1 VGEVDVRKVAE
12 EHLAAWSAGDAEAVA
27 ASVASYAD
35 PDSGGVLAG
44 DGLVAYAAGVLAR
57 FAGPRFLVDRVTGG
71 EDAVTVSW
79 TLRADHRGA
88 YLGMP
93 ATGGTVAVSGTDLVT
108 LGRDGAHVRRIYDRL
123 ALAEALG

>member
-1 VGEVDVRKVAE
+1 MGEVDVRKVAE

-57 FAGPRFLVDRVTGG
+57 FAGPRFLVDRVTV
-71 EDAVTVSW
+71 ARTRSPS
-79 TLRADHRGA
+79 RGRCGPTIA
-88 YLGMP
+88 GRTWGCPRRVGPSPCP
-93 ATGGTVAVSGTDLVT
+93 APTW
-108 LGRDGAHVRRIYDRL
+108 
-123 ALAEALG
+123 